1 MTSELRSGEGTARI
15 LVVDDNADVV
25 ELLELLLTHHGLH
38 VLKAYGGEE
47 SIQLARREKVDL
59 VVLDVMMPGT
69 DGLVVCRELKR
80 DFPDLPI
87 ILLTARDD
95 MATRSEAMS
104 LGVCEFV
111 TKPVDNHDL
120 LKRIQTQLK
129 NREWEKEMDLVDSTI
144 DARQKPTR
152 FTKRPGPKGTIGP

>member
-1 MTSELRSGEGTARI
+1 MELSAAGNGARI
-15 LVVDDNADVV
+15 LVVDDNEDVV
-25 ELLELLLTHHGLH
+25 ELLELLLTHHGLG

-47 SIQLARREKVDL
+47 CLELARRETVDL

-69 DGLVVCRELKR
+69 DGLTVCRELKR
-80 DFPDLPI
+80 DYPELPI

-120 LKRIQTQLK
+120 LKRIETQLK
-129 NREWEKEMDLVDSTI
+129 NREWEKEIDRVDSAI
-144 DARQKPTR
+144 DARPKPLR
-152 FTKRPGPKGTIGP
+152 FSKRP

>member
-1 MTSELRSGEGTARI
+1 MA
-15 LVVDDNADVV
+15 LVTRV
-25 ELLELLLTHHGLH
+25 
-38 VLKAYGGEE
+38 
-47 SIQLARREKVDL
+47 ARREPVDL

-69 DGLVVCRELKR
+69 DGLTVCRELKR
-80 DFPDLPI
+80 DYPSLPI

-95 MATRSEAMS
+95 MATRSQAMS

-144 DARQKPTR
+144 EARSKSLKLS
-152 FTKRPGPKGTIGP
+152 KRYRP

>member
-1 MTSELRSGEGTARI
+1 MTLELGSARI
-15 LVVDDNADVV
+15 LVVDDNEDVV
-25 ELLELLLTHHGLH
+25 ELLELLLAHHGLH
-38 VLKAYGGEE
+38 VLKAYGGQECLE
-47 SIQLARREKVDL
+47 LARRERVDL

-69 DGLVVCRELKR
+69 DGLTVCRELKR
-80 DFPDLPI
+80 DYPGLPI

-95 MATRSEAMS
+95 MATRSVAMS

-129 NREWEKEMDLVDSTI
+129 NREWEKEIDRVDSTI
-144 DARQKPTR
+144 DATPKPLR
-152 FTKRPGPKGTIGP
+152 FSKRR